1 MYDQKAYSPGTALFA
16 LTILAI
22 LQIPT
27 DGRPSD
33 TGGNFS
39 APAVNQTD
47 ARHTR
52 HPTLPVGQPT
62 RLDRSQPPS
71 WVF

>member
-1 MYDQKAYSPGTALFA
+1 MYDPKRYSPGAALFA
-16 LTILAI
+16 LAILAI

-27 DGRPSD
+27 DGRPSEA
-33 TGGNFS
+33 GENFR

-47 ARHTR
+47 ARPTR
-52 HPTLPVGQPT
+52 RPTLPVGQPT
-62 RLDRSQPPS
+62 RLERSQPPS